1 MDQKTVTTVGP
12 PESLH
17 RTRRTTRGRQSRRW
31 LERLQP
37 YLYLLPAALTIGVW
51 IYVPLVRTF
60 ELSFFEWN
68 LLPTSPRSYVGL
80 ENYQR
85 LLELPE
91 LGRAL
96 LNTLIY
102 TLGVFPMA
110 VLLPLGVALLTDN
123 IRGRSRDLY
132 RALIFIPMIMAP
144 VVVSVLWRWILA
156 PSQGVLNVALGGL
169 FDVGRIN
176 FLGNPQYAIWTV
188 IFITG
193 WKLLGFSTLIFS
205 AGISNVN
212 REYVE
217 AAKLDGASSWS
228 IVRFIILPLLSPTLL
243 FMTMLSVLFASQW
256 TFAYIN
262 VLTQGGP
269 LQATT
274 NIYYLLWQFGFG
286 SFAVG
291 WSSAAAVILFLGLG
305 LLAFVFLRLMRRFS
319 FYDS

>member
-1 MDQKTVTTVGP
+1 
-12 PESLH
+12 
-17 RTRRTTRGRQSRRW
+17 
-31 LERLQP
+31 
-37 YLYLLPAALTIGVW
+37 LPAALTVGVW

-68 LLPTSPRSYVGL
+68 LLPTSPKTYVGFG
-80 ENYQR
+80 NYRR

-96 LNTLIY
+96 FNTLIY
-102 TLGVFPMA
+102 TLGVFPLA

-156 PSQGVLNVALGGL
+156 PSQGILNVALGNFL
-169 FDVGRIN
+169 DVGRIS
-176 FLGNPQYAIWTV
+176 FLGDPRYAIWTI

-212 REYVE
+212 HEYIE

-228 IVRFIILPLLSPTLL
+228 TVRFIILPLLSPTLL

-305 LLAFVFLRLMRRFS
+305 VLAFIFLRLMRRFS